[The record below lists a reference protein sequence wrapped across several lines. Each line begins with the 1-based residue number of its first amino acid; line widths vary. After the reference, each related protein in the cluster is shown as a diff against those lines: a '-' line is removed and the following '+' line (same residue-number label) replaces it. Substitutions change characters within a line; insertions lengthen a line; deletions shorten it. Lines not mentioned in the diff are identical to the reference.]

1 VSTGQEET
9 RQPHGAAGPPEPEA
23 AHGAAA
29 PADRKATRQHK
40 AAAARAARER
50 QKAGAR
56 AAGSRAASWAGLT
69 TLTRI
74 RIGGVRLTRVRRS
87 RIFLFLAILGPGVVA
102 ANAGNDAAGIATY
115 ASAGSQFVYK
125 TLFFMVLVTVALVL
139 VQEMAVRLGTYTG
152 KGLAALIREQFS
164 LRFTAL
170 ALGCV
175 LLANTGLVVSEFAGI
190 GAAFGLLG
198 VSRYVIIPIAAVA
211 IWALVLFGSYRYA
224 ERIFLVMSLAFLA
237 YPIAAILGH
246 PDWAQVGQ
254 NLVIP
259 HFEFTRA
266 FLLLGVAL
274 IGTTVSPY
282 MQLYAAAGVVDKGA
296 DAADYPRARIDAI
309 SGAVFACIISVTIII
324 ATAAAIGGT
333 GPLTSA
339 SEAAQALKPVAG
351 AGAEALF
358 AFGLIGASA
367 LAGAVVPLSSAYAI
381 SEAVGVE
388 RSVSRRFTEAR
399 LFLGLFTVQVII
411 GAALALTR
419 INLIT
424 LLIGT
429 QVLQGIVTPVIL
441 IYILILTNRRSVLGK
456 AANKTWFRI
465 AAGMCVI
472 GISAMSLTLLIF
484 TILGFFGIG

>member
-1 VSTGQEET
+1 VSSAQEDAEET
-9 RQPHGAAGPPEPEA
+9 AREQAQEAEEARSARARSGLTGLVRFRSGGLRIMRSRKSRIWLVLAIAGP
-23 AHGAAA
+23 G
-29 PADRKATRQHK
+29 
-40 AAAARAARER
+40 
-50 QKAGAR
+50 
-56 AAGSRAASWAGLT
+56 
-69 TLTRI
+69 I
-74 RIGGVRLTRVRRS
+74 
-87 RIFLFLAILGPGVVA
+87 VA

-115 ASAGSQFVYK
+115 ASAGSQFVYR
-125 TLFFMVLVTVALVL
+125 TLFFMLLVTIALVL

-152 KGLAALIREQFS
+152 KGLAALIREQFT
-164 LRFTAL
+164 LRQTAV
-170 ALGCV
+170 ALSCV

-198 VSRYVIIPIAAVA
+198 VSRYIIIPIAAVA
-211 IWALVLFGSYRYA
+211 IWALVSFGSYRWA
-224 ERIFLVMSLAFLA
+224 ERIFLIMSLAFLA

-246 PDWAQVGQ
+246 PNWGEVGS

-259 HFEFTRA
+259 HFEYSRA

-296 DAADYPRARIDAI
+296 DPADYPRARIDAI
-309 SGAVFACIISVTIII
+309 SGAVFACIVSMTIII
-324 ATAAAIGGT
+324 ATATAIGGK

-339 SEAAQALKPVAG
+339 SEAASALKPVAG
-351 AGAEALF
+351 AAAELLF
-358 AFGLIGASA
+358 ALGLIGASA

-388 RSVSRRFTEAR
+388 RSVSRKFTEAR
-399 LFLGLFTVQVII
+399 LFLGLFGVQVLI
-411 GAALALTR
+411 GAALALTH

-441 IYILILTNRRSVLGK
+441 VFILILTNRRSVLGN
-456 AANKTWFRI
+456 AANKPVFKVVATV
-465 AAGMCVI
+465 CVA
-472 GISAMSLTLLIF
+472 GISAMSLLLLG
-484 TILGFFGIG
+484 TTVLGFFGIG

>member
-1 VSTGQEET
+1 VSAREEVS
-9 RQPHGAAGPPEPEA
+9 
-23 AHGAAA
+23 
-29 PADRKATRQHK
+29 D
-40 AAAARAARER
+40 ARER
-50 QKAGAR
+50 RPSRERGGLARLTKIRSGGAR
-56 AAGSRAASWAGLT
+56 LM
-69 TLTRI
+69 
-74 RIGGVRLTRVRRS
+74 RS
-87 RIFLFLAILGPGVVA
+87 RKSRIWLVLAVAGPGIVA

-115 ASAGSQFVYK
+115 ASAGSQFVYR
-125 TLFFMVLVTVALVL
+125 TLFFMVLVTIALVL
-139 VQEMAVRLGTYTG
+139 VQEMAVRLGTHTG
-152 KGLAALIREQFS
+152 KGLAALIREQFT
-164 LRFTAL
+164 LRLTAL

-224 ERIFLVMSLAFLA
+224 ERIFLIMSLAFLA
-237 YPIAAILGH
+237 YPIAAVLGH
-246 PDWAQVGQ
+246 PDWSAVGS

-259 HFEFTRA
+259 HVEFSKPY
-266 FLLLGVAL
+266 LLLGVAL

-296 DAADYPRARIDAI
+296 DPADYPRARIDAI
-309 SGAVFACIISVTIII
+309 SGAVFACIVSITIII
-324 ATAAAIGGT
+324 ATAAAIGGR

-339 SEAAQALKPVAG
+339 SEAAQALRPVAG
-351 AGAEALF
+351 QAAEVLF
-358 AFGLIGASA
+358 ALGLIGASA

-411 GAALALTR
+411 GASLALTHV
-419 INLIT
+419 NLIT

-441 IYILILTNRRSVLGK
+441 VYILILTSRRGVLGK
-456 AANKTWFRI
+456 AANGPVFKV
-465 AAGMCVI
+465 AAGICVA
-472 GISAMSLTLLIF
+472 GISAMSLLLLGS
-484 TILGFFGIG
+484 TVLGFFGIG

>member
-1 VSTGQEET
+1 VS
-9 RQPHGAAGPPEPEA
+9 GPQDA
-23 AHGAAA
+23 R
-29 PADRKATRQHK
+29 DQ
-40 AAAARAARER
+40 ARAELER
-50 QKAGAR
+50 WR
-56 AAGSRAASWAGLT
+56 SRSRGGLK

-74 RIGGVRLTRVRRS
+74 RVGGVRLSRVRQS
-87 RIFLFLAILGPGVVA
+87 RLWLILAIAGPGVVA

-115 ASAGSQFVYK
+115 ASAGSQYVYR
-125 TLFFMVLVTVALVL
+125 TLFFMVLVTIALVL
-139 VQEMAVRLGTYTG
+139 VQEMAVRLGTHTG
-152 KGLAALIREQFS
+152 KGLAALIREEFS
-164 LRFTAL
+164 LRLTGL

-211 IWALVLFGSYRYA
+211 IWALVVFGSYRYA
-224 ERIFLVMSLAFLA
+224 ERIFLIMSLAFLA
-237 YPIAAILGH
+237 YPVAAVLGR
-246 PDWAQVGQ
+246 PDWAAVGQ

-259 HFEFTRA
+259 HFTFSRG

-309 SGAVFACIISVTIII
+309 SGAVFACIVSVTIII
-324 ATAAAIGGT
+324 ATATAIGGA
-333 GPLTSA
+333 GPLSSA
-339 SEAAQALKPVAG
+339 TQAASALKPVAG
-351 AGAEALF
+351 SGAELLF
-358 AFGLIGASA
+358 ALGLIGASA

-411 GAALALTR
+411 GAALALTS
-419 INLIT
+419 INLIS

-441 IYILILTNRRSVLGK
+441 IYILILTGRRSLLGK
-456 AANKTWFRI
+456 AVNGPVFRVV
-465 AAGMCVI
+465 AGICVA
-472 GISAMSLTLLIF
+472 GVSVMSLLLLGV
-484 TILGFFGIG
+484 TVLGFFGIG

>member
-1 VSTGQEET
+1 VSAQEEVASSRERRPT
-9 RQPHGAAGPPEPEA
+9 RERGGLARLTTIRSGGARLMRSRKSRIWLVLAIAGP
-23 AHGAAA
+23 G
-29 PADRKATRQHK
+29 
-40 AAAARAARER
+40 
-50 QKAGAR
+50 
-56 AAGSRAASWAGLT
+56 
-69 TLTRI
+69 I
-74 RIGGVRLTRVRRS
+74 
-87 RIFLFLAILGPGVVA
+87 VA

-115 ASAGSQFVYK
+115 ASAGSQFVYR

-152 KGLAALIREQFS
+152 KGLAALIREQFT
-164 LRFTAL
+164 LRLTGV

-224 ERIFLVMSLAFLA
+224 ERIFLIMSLAFLA
-237 YPIAAILGH
+237 YPIAAVLGH
-246 PDWAQVGQ
+246 PDWSAVGS

-259 HFEFTRA
+259 HMEFNKPY
-266 FLLLGVAL
+266 LLLGVAL

-296 DAADYPRARIDAI
+296 DPADYPRARIDAI
-309 SGAVFACIISVTIII
+309 SGALFACIVSVTIII
-324 ATAAAIGGT
+324 ATAAAIGGS

-339 SEAAQALKPVAG
+339 AEAAQALRPVAG
-351 AGAEALF
+351 QAAEVLF
-358 AFGLIGASA
+358 ALGLIGASA

-411 GAALALTR
+411 GASLALTHV
-419 INLIT
+419 NLIS

-441 IYILILTNRRSVLGK
+441 VYILILTSRRSVLGK
-456 AANKTWFRI
+456 AANGPVFKV
-465 AAGMCVI
+465 AAGICVA
-472 GISAMSLTLLIF
+472 GISAMSLLLLGS
-484 TILGFFGIG
+484 TVLGFFGIS